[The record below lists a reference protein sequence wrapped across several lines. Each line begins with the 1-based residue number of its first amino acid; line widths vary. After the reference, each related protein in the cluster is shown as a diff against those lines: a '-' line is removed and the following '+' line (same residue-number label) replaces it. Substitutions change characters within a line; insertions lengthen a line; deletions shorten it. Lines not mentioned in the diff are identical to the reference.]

1 MKSFLLFLLISCFT
15 QWIAAQNFFSD
26 IELRNVDG
34 NIVKSGNIFS
44 QNHPVVMIFWNS
56 YNPRCCDNL
65 ENMQSAWI
73 SRLKE
78 SGVNLVAVSI
88 DCRGSYSYVKPFIQ
102 GKEWEFDIY
111 IDTNGDF
118 KRALG
123 VTDAPY
129 TLLFDKNQKL
139 ICRHQGYCSG
149 NEDMV
154 CEKILHCLSESNSD
168 LIVQAECYL
177 LKE

>member
-1 MKSFLLFLLISCFT
+1 MKSFLLFLLLGCFT
-15 QWIAAQNFFSD
+15 EWLAAQNFFSD
-26 IELRNVDG
+26 TELRNVDG
-34 NIVKSGNIFS
+34 KIVKSSEIF
-44 QNHPVVMIFWNS
+44 NHNLPVVLIFWKS
-56 YNPRCCDNL
+56 YDTKCCDNL

-78 SGVNLVAVSI
+78 SGVNLVAVCI
-88 DCRGSYSYVKPFIQ
+88 DCRGSYCYVKPLIQ
-102 GKEWEFDIY
+102 GKAWEFDIY

-139 ICRHQGYCSG
+139 ICRYQGYCSG